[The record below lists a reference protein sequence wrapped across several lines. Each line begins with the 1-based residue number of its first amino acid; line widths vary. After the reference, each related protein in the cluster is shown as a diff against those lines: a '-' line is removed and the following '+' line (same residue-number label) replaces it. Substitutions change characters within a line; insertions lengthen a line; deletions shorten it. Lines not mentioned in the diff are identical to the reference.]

1 MRRAAKTDDNQ
12 REIVEA
18 LRAAGC
24 SVGIVSGVGNG
35 FPDLAVGRAGKT
47 YLLEVKDGSKP
58 ASAQALT
65 QAEKTWHINWRG
77 HAAVVNSPEQAL
89 RAVGL

>member
-1 MRRAAKTDDNQ
+1 MRRAAKVDDNQ

-24 SVGIVSGVGNG
+24 VVSITSSVGHG

-47 YLLEVKDGSKP
+47 FLLECKNGNLPPSR
-58 ASAQALT
+58 QALT
-65 QAEKTWHINWRG
+65 HEEKIWHINWRG